1 MSGLIQD
8 KKDNLPIP
16 GALISIDHKNTGS
29 TSLDGSYSLELT
41 EGHHLLDFSCIGYQ
55 NYSVELDFKTNEN
68 KKLDIVLEP
77 TATLD
82 IIVVSASQYE
92 KKLTQET
99 VSMDVL
105 GKGIIK
111 NTNAV
116 QLGDVVAKS
125 PGVQVQDGQISIRGG
140 SSYAYGAGSR
150 TAVLVDGLNYLSGD
164 LNDAQLKFAP
174 LEMAEQVE
182 IIKGAASVMYGSSA
196 LNGVVNMRTGW
207 GTDKA
212 YNELTSFYTLYGNP
226 SLKPAAWWANAQPHE
241 VGLSLLSKQKIKT
254 FNYVASANY
263 YQLKSF
269 LTGNDE
275 IRFRVAVKTKWSPKK
290 VAGLIMGIDINS
302 MYENSGRFFLSQDAD
317 TNIYRRS
324 AGSDDRYFR
333 LAIDPHLIYTAKRNN
348 KFSIL
353 ARLLNVY
360 RFGSAGII
368 PASSWSYNID
378 IQHQKKITLGT
389 DKFITI
395 TSGLPFTI
403 TNNISNLFEG
413 FSHLY
418 TYNVAAY
425 VQAELKLN
433 RFDIVGGIRYEIQ
446 KVVEKVEYNLPVF
459 RVGANYQATKST
471 FVRASWGQGYRM
483 PSLAEKYLYANLIGS
498 NYVLPN
504 RELKTEK
511 AWNFEAGVKQVLMVK
526 KNWKALFDFSV
537 FLQQYK
543 NLVEY
548 NVNVYENKYDNGEKI
563 FKDQGDY
570 IFGFKPFNTPDA
582 RVMGYEASMVSQ
594 GKIGAVELNS
604 LIGYTYNFP
613 GNSTTNS
620 PNQKFKDFYKNT
632 FKYMFKRMEAS
643 DYNFIDTNRTGQ
655 TSILQYRTRHMIRV
669 DLEIKYKK
677 IMFGYCL
684 NYNSFGEVIPT
695 KYYAVFNSLDN
706 GKQSLA
712 AYAEKHKRGDAI
724 MDLRMGFTPNE
735 HLSLT
740 FLVKNFTNRLYAARI
755 GRADAPISFTLQA
768 RYKF

>member
-16 GALISIDHKNTGS
+16 GVLISIDHKNTGS
-29 TSLDGSYSLELT
+29 NSLDGSYSIELT

-68 KKLDIVLEP
+68 KKVDIVLEP

-99 VSMDVL
+99 ISMDVL
-105 GKGIIK
+105 GKGIVK

-182 IIKGAASVMYGSSA
+182 IIKGAASVIYGSSA

-378 IQHQKKITLGT
+378 IQHQKKITL
-389 DKFITI
+389 
-395 TSGLPFTI
+395 
-403 TNNISNLFEG
+403 
-413 FSHLY
+413 
-418 TYNVAAY
+418 
-425 VQAELKLN
+425 
-433 RFDIVGGIRYEIQ
+433 
-446 KVVEKVEYNLPVF
+446 
-459 RVGANYQATKST
+459 
-471 FVRASWGQGYRM
+471 
-483 PSLAEKYLYANLIGS
+483 
-498 NYVLPN
+498 
-504 RELKTEK
+504 
-511 AWNFEAGVKQVLMVK
+511 
-526 KNWKALFDFSV
+526 
-537 FLQQYK
+537 
-543 NLVEY
+543 
-548 NVNVYENKYDNGEKI
+548 
-563 FKDQGDY
+563 
-570 IFGFKPFNTPDA
+570 
-582 RVMGYEASMVSQ
+582 
-594 GKIGAVELNS
+594 
-604 LIGYTYNFP
+604 
-613 GNSTTNS
+613 
-620 PNQKFKDFYKNT
+620 
-632 FKYMFKRMEAS
+632 
-643 DYNFIDTNRTGQ
+643 
-655 TSILQYRTRHMIRV
+655 
-669 DLEIKYKK
+669 
-677 IMFGYCL
+677 
-684 NYNSFGEVIPT
+684 
-695 KYYAVFNSLDN
+695 
-706 GKQSLA
+706 
-712 AYAEKHKRGDAI
+712 
-724 MDLRMGFTPNE
+724 
-735 HLSLT
+735 
-740 FLVKNFTNRLYAARI
+740 
-755 GRADAPISFTLQA
+755 
-768 RYKF
+768 